1 MLVRGRR
8 ASRPG
13 PPGAGRPHARP
24 AAALTRGFRPRTD
37 GGGHPHRTTTRSFQ
51 CPTPIPPRLASGR
64 SSGLADATARAVA
77 EHLDRHVAPHLAPD
91 VSNYARGRQRA
102 WLEIEAPLGPT
113 QPWRPGPRL
122 GAALAL
128 AGPGLA
134 GDSHPASEPA
144 LGLAIRG
151 DVGIAWHRD
160 AAYAKSDAIIV
171 NLGPATFEIDAE
183 RDSANG
189 RPLDPVSL
197 DLRPGDV
204 IAFDCKHQHR
214 VLDADPARWSVVLWR
229 LKRFPPAPVEPVG
242 IP

>member
-1 MLVRGRR
+1 MDHTD
-8 ASRPG
+8 
-13 PPGAGRPHARP
+13 PHATCIQP
-24 AAALTRGFRPRTD
+24 VFR
-37 GGGHPHRTTTRSFQ
+37 
-51 CPTPIPPRLASGR
+51 
-64 SSGLADATARAVA
+64 LADATARAVA
-77 EHLDRHVAPHLAPD
+77 GHLDRHVAPHLTPD

-113 QPWRPGPRL
+113 QPWRPGLASDRL
-122 GAALAL
+122 WPWLVRVWRRF
-128 AGPGLA
+128 
-134 GDSHPASEPA
+134 HPASEPA

-160 AAYAKSDAIIV
+160 AAYAKSDALIV

-189 RPLDPVSL
+189 RPGDPVSL

-214 VLDADPARWSVVLWR
+214 VVDADPARWSIVLWR
-229 LKRFPPAPVEPVG
+229 LKRFPPAPVEPVA

>member
-1 MLVRGRR
+1 MDNTDSP
-8 ASRPG
+8 ATCIRPV
-13 PPGAGRPHARP
+13 
-24 AAALTRGFRPRTD
+24 FR
-37 GGGHPHRTTTRSFQ
+37 
-51 CPTPIPPRLASGR
+51 
-64 SSGLADATARAVA
+64 LADATARAVA

-102 WLEIEAPLGPT
+102 WLEIEAPP
-113 QPWRPGPRL
+113 RPHAALAARPRL
-122 GAALAL
+122 RPALAL

-134 GDSHPASEPA
+134 AVPPGERTRPGGWPYGATSASPGTA
-144 LGLAIRG
+144 TRPTRRATPSSSTSGR
-151 DVGIAWHRD
+151 
-160 AAYAKSDAIIV
+160 
-171 NLGPATFEIDAE
+171 ATFEIDAE